1 MGLGGVMIVLGLL
14 RLLQTVDAFDGNWSF
29 IPYLVDAHRRRRG
42 HAVGCQCRKQGPEEG
57 EGMTAT
63 ENGRITRADIEAKL
77 RDLRGEVEET
87 GEAVVE
93 KGKALIGVAV
103 AGVVGFVFLLGV
115 RRGKKKSTVV
125 EIRRV

>member
-1 MGLGGVMIVLGLL
+1 M
-14 RLLQTVDAFDGNWSF
+14 TVS
-29 IPYLVDAHRRRRG
+29 
-42 HAVGCQCRKQGPEEG
+42 
-57 EGMTAT
+57 

-77 RDLRGEVEET
+77 RDLRGEVEDT

-93 KGKALIGVAV
+93 KGKAVIGVAV